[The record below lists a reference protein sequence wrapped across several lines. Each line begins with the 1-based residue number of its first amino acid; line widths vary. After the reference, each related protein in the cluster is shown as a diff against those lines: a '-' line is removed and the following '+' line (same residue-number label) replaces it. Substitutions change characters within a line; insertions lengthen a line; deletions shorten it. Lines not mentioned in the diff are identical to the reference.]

1 MEKSLYVLVEHLGN
15 RLQQAELCLVT
26 AESCTGGGVA
36 KLCTEIAGSSAW
48 FDSGFVVYSNAS
60 KQHLLGVTEQTI
72 EQYGAVSEA
81 VVLEMARG
89 ALKRSNAQV
98 ALAVSGIAGPGGGS
112 AYKPVGTVCI
122 ACVIEDKAEW
132 VQTFYFQGDRVK
144 VREQAIFESIMS
156 VLALLAK

>member
-1 MEKSLYVLVEHLGN
+1 MEKNLYVLVEQLGN

-48 FDSGFVVYSNAS
+48 FDSGFVVYSNVS

>member
-1 MEKSLYVLVEHLGN
+1 MEKNLYVLVEQLGN

-48 FDSGFVVYSNAS
+48 FDSGFVVYSNVS

-122 ACVIEDKAEW
+122 ACVIEDKTEW
-132 VQTFYFQGDRVK
+132 VQTFYFQGDRAR
-144 VREQAIFESIMS
+144 VRQQAIVESITRL
-156 VLALLAK
+156 LALLAK